1 MDTDTLT
8 RPGVNHAPIPQI
20 DGDMPAVID
29 DVAALHTIDA
39 YRHKGTVI
47 VPIHRVVRL
56 PKKPT
61 MVIGVV
67 DTHIHARGIEALQH
81 KARAIDGATRRG
93 RVGLDISRTNILIG
107 TLDKGIDAVVSCGI
121 DRDTRRRYIGE
132 LARTIAWKPYRQAT
146 YLGVVR
152 RVLITNLRRT
162 FGRKSAPRL
171 SSGASIRPELDIG
184 SIRGGPVAYLQDL
197 IAASRNNLDSTLPH
211 FETPLLRVRPI
222 PLPLLNISAI
232 RIGTVENIKWV
243 SRATSRKRV
252 PTAADATDPNTLA

>member
-1 MDTDTLT
+1 MTTIIDNVTSLHA
-8 RPGVNHAPIPQI
+8 VN
-20 DGDMPAVID
+20 
-29 DVAALHTIDA
+29 A
-39 YRHKGTVI
+39 YRQKCTVI

-56 PKKPT
+56 PCKPT

-67 DTHIHARGIEALQH
+67 DTHIHTRGIEALQH
-81 KARAIDGATRRG
+81 KARAIDSATRRG
-93 RVGLDISRTNILIG
+93 RVGLDIPRTNILIG

-121 DRDTRRRYIGE
+121 DRNTRRCYIGK

-171 SSGASIRPELDIG
+171 SSGASIRPELDIS

-197 IAASRNNLDSTLPH
+197 IATSRNNLDSTFRNATFARSTH
-211 FETPLLRVRPI
+211 
-222 PLPLLNISAI
+222 SAA
-232 RIGTVENIKWV
+232 TVEH
-243 SRATSRKRV
+243 
-252 PTAADATDPNTLA
+252 